1 MNQSGIQGLST
12 EIQLI
17 SIVPEEIKKAFNDA
31 RTSNKLRWLK
41 LVIEGETLKLAA
53 QKELTDS
60 FEKDTL
66 FDLFFIYYLFTL

>member
-41 LVIEGETLKLAA
+41 LVIEGET
-53 QKELTDS
+53 
-60 FEKDTL
+60 
-66 FDLFFIYYLFTL
+66 